1 MKTLYVSDLDGTLLN
16 TQARISP
23 RSLEI
28 INRLAA
34 EGMPFTYATARSL
47 SSASVVTRGL
57 SARIPVIVYNGAYI
71 MEPATGKIL
80 ASEGFSPEERAYV
93 RRKLEEHRI
102 SPVVYAFV
110 DGEERV
116 SWDMSRVNEG
126 KQRYFDNRKGDRRLR
141 PLDTGDG
148 LYVGKTFYYTCI
160 GEKEELEPLY
170 AVFADDRRYH
180 CTFQQELYRPEYW
193 LEIMPAKATKY
204 HAILKLKK
212 LWKCDRVVS
221 FGDSINDLPM
231 FRISDE
237 CYAVGNAVEELKHAA
252 TGVIGDNDSDSVAG
266 WLEEN
271 YGRLNVSTEK

>member
-93 RRKLEEHRI
+93 RRK
-102 SPVVYAFV
+102 F
-110 DGEERV
+110 GRV
-116 SWDMSRVNEG
+116 SDQSG
-126 KQRYFDNRKGDRRLR
+126 GIC
-141 PLDTGDG
+141 
-148 LYVGKTFYYTCI
+148 FY
-160 GEKEELEPLY
+160 
-170 AVFADDRRYH
+170 
-180 CTFQQELYRPEYW
+180 
-193 LEIMPAKATKY
+193 
-204 HAILKLKK
+204 
-212 LWKCDRVVS
+212 
-221 FGDSINDLPM
+221 
-231 FRISDE
+231 
-237 CYAVGNAVEELKHAA
+237 
-252 TGVIGDNDSDSVAG
+252 
-266 WLEEN
+266 
-271 YGRLNVSTEK
+271 

>member
-252 TGVIGDNDSDSVAG
+252 TGVIGDNDSDSVAR

-271 YGRLNVSTEK
+271 YRRLNVSTEK

>member
-28 INRLAA
+28 LNRLAA

-57 SARIPVIVYNGAYI
+57 SAGIPVIVYNGAYI

-148 LYVGKTFYYTCI
+148 LYVGETFY
-160 GEKEELEPLY
+160 
-170 AVFADDRRYH
+170 
-180 CTFQQELYRPEYW
+180 
-193 LEIMPAKATKY
+193 
-204 HAILKLKK
+204 
-212 LWKCDRVVS
+212 
-221 FGDSINDLPM
+221 
-231 FRISDE
+231 
-237 CYAVGNAVEELKHAA
+237 
-252 TGVIGDNDSDSVAG
+252 
-266 WLEEN
+266 
-271 YGRLNVSTEK
+271 